1 MDPKENGQELA
12 FPFVETREM
21 QGESISF
28 GLTKREHF
36 AAMAMQGL
44 LSDRRT
50 MTDLGEAFAVVN
62 NQEQGSNLHVAGL
75 RKLISM
81 MSVAHADALIAELN
95 KETP

>member
-21 QGESISF
+21 QGEPIMF

-44 LSDRRT
+44 VAAPGTHTVNARVAL
-50 MTDLGEAFAVVN
+50 AV
-62 NQEQGSNLHVAGL
+62 EC
-75 RKLISM
+75 
-81 MSVAHADALIAELN
+81 ADALLRALAAGGEG
-95 KETP
+95 

>member
-44 LSDRRT
+44 VAAPGAYTVNARAAL
-50 MTDLGEAFAVVN
+50 AV
-62 NQEQGSNLHVAGL
+62 EC
-75 RKLISM
+75 
-81 MSVAHADALIAELN
+81 ADALLRALSAPSAN
-95 KETP
+95 KGRE

>member
-1 MDPKENGQELA
+1 MDPKTNGQELA

-44 LSDRRT
+44 ALHAIGGAPCDSEHRIKYAALD
-50 MTDLGEAFAVVN
+50 AV
-62 NQEQGSNLHVAGL
+62 
-75 RKLISM
+75 KI
-81 MSVAHADALIAELN
+81 ADALLRALAAGGEG
-95 KETP
+95 